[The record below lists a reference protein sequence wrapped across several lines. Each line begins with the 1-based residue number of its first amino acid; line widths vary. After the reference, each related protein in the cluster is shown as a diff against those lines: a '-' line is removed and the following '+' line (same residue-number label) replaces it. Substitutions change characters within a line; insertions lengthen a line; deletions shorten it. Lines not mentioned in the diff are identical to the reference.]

1 MPAGSLDPLGQDRSG
16 DRLSH
21 PAFMWMNQAYAAY
34 KTPREIYADD
44 VKCSHGAT
52 VGELDK
58 KQLFYM
64 QSRGI
69 DMDSART
76 LLTYAFAAQVVEEIE
91 IDSLREELT
100 TRIAE
105 HMHLSDI

>member
-1 MPAGSLDPLGQDRSG
+1 M
-16 DRLSH
+16 LSRDSEIDTK
-21 PAFMWMNQAYAAY
+21 PQL
-34 KTPREIYADD
+34 EIYADD

-58 KQLFYM
+58 NQLFYM

-105 HMHLSDI
+105 QMHLTDILPK